1 MNDRSALRLLEAW
14 RQCEYHLHHLKHA
27 LAALAPLLPV
37 TATALSSMDDEVV
50 QDWDQFILRF
60 TKLQDAMGAQLY
72 PALLG
77 YLQEPYEDRPMLDK
91 LHRLESLA
99 FLNSIEEWNN
109 LRVIRNTFA
118 HDYPQDD
125 VLKAAYLNE
134 AVAAVGVLESLLG
147 RVAKVVD
154 KAR

>member
-99 FLNSIEEWNN
+99 FLNSIEEGNN